1 MIQCFNYVSL
11 KICVHNWLLLT
22 MLDKGLAVWAHNV
35 VSWASDAP
43 TQLIHH
49 SPSPH
54 LWTRPQIT
62 SSYHLLTNQDEA
74 VLWNN
79 GTFLNWRKLN
89 SLTKAS
95 NMNHYFTLALRQP
108 KKYISIVRCGLY
120 YFTVQNISAK
130 VKEAL
135 LASNSKSHYTK
146 CHLFQLLHF
155 STLQMIRKILFYWAF
170 QTCTRVCV
178 GMDNV
183 N

>member
-1 MIQCFNYVSL
+1 MLGPTNSSFYVSSSAMSATNHVIL
-11 KICVHNWLLLT
+11 PSSYCLLT
-22 MLDKGLAVWAHNV
+22 
-35 VSWASDAP
+35 
-43 TQLIHH
+43 I
-49 SPSPH
+49 
-54 LWTRPQIT
+54 
-62 SSYHLLTNQDEA
+62 QDEA
-74 VLWNN
+74 VRWNN
-79 GTFLNWRKLN
+79 EIFLNWRKLN

-95 NMNHYFTLALRQP
+95 NMNHYFTLVLRQQ

-170 QTCTRVCV
+170 QKYTLYYTVHV
-178 GMDNV
+178 YV
-183 N
+183 